1 MKQIENRRVYN
12 IMEIIVNF
20 YIISDDILE
29 TSKEF
34 HSQIKTT
41 NPIYL
46 TLQSGDSIIPEDN
59 SGEYA
64 VVRTIKDLHK
74 GELDVYISK
83 LKSKDEIMNEI
94 EDFTSKTIKSIFDSI
109 KDTLNSEE
117 EKDFNKA

>member
-1 MKQIENRRVYN
+1 VKQIENRRMYN
-12 IMEIIVNF
+12 IMEITVNF
-20 YIISDDILE
+20 YIVSDDILE

-46 TLQSGDSIIPEDN
+46 TLQSGDSIVLKDD

-64 VVRTIKDLHK
+64 VVRTIKDLNK
-74 GELDVYISK
+74 GELCVYISK
-83 LKSKDEIMNEI
+83 IKSKDEVMSEI
-94 EDFTSKTIKSIFDSI
+94 EDFTNKTIKSIFESI

-117 EKDFNKA
+117 EKDSSKA

>member
-1 MKQIENRRVYN
+1 
-12 IMEIIVNF
+12 MEITVNF

-29 TSKEF
+29 SSKKF
-34 HSQIKTT
+34 HSQIKSA

-46 TLQSGDSIIPEDN
+46 TLQTGDSIIPEDN

-64 VVRTIKDLHK
+64 VVRTIKNLHK

-94 EDFTSKTIKSIFDSI
+94 EDFTNKTIKSIFESI
-109 KDTLNSEE
+109 KDTLDPDE
-117 EKDFNKA
+117 EKDLNKAQN

>member
-1 MKQIENRRVYN
+1 
-12 IMEIIVNF
+12 MEITVNF

-46 TLQSGDSIIPEDN
+46 TLQSGDSIILGDN

-64 VVRTIKDLHK
+64 VVRTIKNLHK

-94 EDFTSKTIKSIFDSI
+94 EDFTSKTIKSIFESI